1 MSQGNFDAAIEVA
14 KKGISLNPDS
24 PFSCQALARA
34 YLGKGSNAEALAAAQ
49 RSVELSKPLDTL
61 LVTLGKVYIKTGKR
75 TEANA
80 IAKELE
86 EKYPKN
92 EATAL
97 SVVWLYVLLGDNEK
111 ALVWLEKAFA
121 AKDFDIP
128 AFTRD
133 EETKSLR
140 EDPRYKAMLKRLGLP
155 E

>member
-1 MSQGNFDAAIEVA
+1 MI
-14 KKGISLNPDS
+14 
-24 PFSCQALARA
+24 
-34 YLGKGSNAEALAAAQ
+34 
-49 RSVELSKPLDTL
+49 LSKALRGLVLLELADTL
-61 LVTLGKVYIKTGKR
+61 RKSNQLKEAVALYGEIAEQKLLPGREDEVMQWHITALTLMGQHR
-75 TEANA
+75 Q
-80 IAKELE
+80 AKALTTRFE

-97 SVVWLYVLLGDNEK
+97 SVAWLYVWLGDNEK